1 MFYSVQSKFCE
12 RCPSMIFEVHPLFLH
27 DLWDYLGAEY
37 IQTDIR
43 LALQSHAI
51 ERRFNNWVF
60 HALMD
65 EVAQRVFRTVD
76 PYCTPAHLHLSRRLQ
91 GALTLLMLRCV
102 NKNLHDRCKD
112 LLDKKDVC
120 IHEFVCT
127 SRTIHFP
134 RNISP
139 DIRDVLR
146 SIRRN
151 LERQQF
157 LNCFRGGVSQHEEEQ
172 QRERICRLRLLE
184 VSLDQF
190 IFMNKAIALKVYHYE
205 RTLQS

>member
-1 MFYSVQSKFCE
+1 
-12 RCPSMIFEVHPLFLH
+12 MIFEVHPLFLH

-51 ERRFNNWVF
+51 ERQFNNWVF

-76 PYCTPAHLHLSRRLQ
+76 PYCTPAHLHLSWKLQ
-91 GALTLLMLRCV
+91 SALTLLMLRCV
-102 NKNLHDRCKD
+102 NKKLQKRCED
-112 LLDKKDVC
+112 LLKEKDVC
-120 IHEFVCT
+120 IHEFLCA

-139 DIRDVLR
+139 IIRDVLR
-146 SIRRN
+146 GIRRN
-151 LERQQF
+151 QERQGF
-157 LNCFRGGVSQHEEEQ
+157 LNSFRGGVSQQEEQ
-172 QRERICRLRLLE
+172 QQRDRVCRLRMLE
-184 VSLDQF
+184 DSLDQF
-190 IFMNKAIALKVYHYE
+190 IFRNIPSILKVYHYE
-205 RTLQS
+205 RTLQSYLTSI